1 MRTLQLSLSA
11 ILSLIALCGA
21 SAAELRVLP
30 AGQLPKDARLDPLKD
45 QNGYFPFTPPKTP
58 EAWQK
63 RAEQL
68 RRQVL
73 VAAGLWP
80 MPEKTPDHAVI
91 HGRVDREGYTVEKVY
106 FQSYPGHF
114 VTGSLYRP
122 KGRSGRLPAVLAP
135 HGHWANGRFFDAG
148 PKEIRWQL
156 VRGEER
162 FELAGRYILQ
172 ALCVQLARMGCV
184 VFQYDMVGVA
194 DSRQLPHSPE
204 WQPKRDAPGRW
215 GLASPQAEAWLET
228 NFGLQTYNSI
238 RALDFVCGL
247 PNVDPSRIGITGGSG
262 GATQTF
268 ILCAVDPRPA
278 VAFPAVMVSTEMQ
291 GGCNCENAPYL
302 RIDTGNVEF
311 AAIFAPKPLG
321 MTAADD
327 WTHDMATKGFPELK
341 QHYKLLGVEENVM
354 LKPMLQFGHNY
365 NYVSR
370 AVIYSWFNKHLK
382 LGLTDP
388 IVEEDFRPLSIAELS
403 VWDDG
408 HPAPPGDYAHQ
419 QAFLHDLTESTRRQI
434 ASLAPKDEQSL
445 AEYRRIVGGAVQVMI
460 GRGLTAAESL
470 EVADCSSADLG
481 PYKVMKF
488 LLRYPAK
495 REELPVVRLIPK
507 QWNRRA
513 VIWVDPEGKR
523 ALLAADGRPRPG
535 VQRLLNAGY
544 DVLGV
549 DLFGQGE
556 FTRDGKPLAK
566 SRLVDGLI
574 EFTFGYNPPTFSQR
588 VRDLLTLVAFERGGR
603 APADR
608 VYMIGLAGAG
618 HWVAAARA
626 IAGSAIDRA
635 AIDTAGFRFAKV
647 AAFDNPDFLPGGA
660 KYHDLPGVIAL
671 SAPNPLWL
679 AGEGDVLPPI
689 ISAAYRAAG
698 HPDNITLYSGDA
710 AKEPAALEWL
720 LRTGGVSS
728 SSPPRS

>member
-1 MRTLQLSLSA
+1 MRTLLRNSLCA
-11 ILSLIALCGA
+11 VLSLIVLRGA
-21 SAAELRVLP
+21 WSAEVRVLP
-30 AGQLPKDARLDPLKD
+30 AGQLPKDARLGPLRD
-45 QNGYFPFTPPKTP
+45 ENGYFPFTPPPTR
-58 EAWQK
+58 EAWQQ
-63 RAEQL
+63 RAEQV
-68 RRQVL
+68 RRQIL

-80 MPEKTPDHAVI
+80 MPVKTPSHAVI
-91 HGRVDREGYTVEKVY
+91 HGKVDREGYTVEKVY

-135 HGHWANGRFFDAG
+135 YGHWANGRFFDAG
-148 PKEIRWQL
+148 AKEIRWQL

-162 FELAGRYILQ
+162 FEIGGRYILQ

-194 DSRQLPHSPE
+194 DSRQIPHSPE
-204 WQPKRDAPGRW
+204 WQPKKDPADRW
-215 GLASPQAEAWLET
+215 GMASPRAEAWMET

-247 PNVDPSRIGITGGSG
+247 PDVDPSRIGITGGSG

-268 ILCAVDPRPA
+268 ILNAIDPRPA
-278 VAFPAVMVSTEMQ
+278 VAFPAVMVSTAMQ

-302 RIDTGNVEF
+302 RIGTGNVEI
-311 AAIFAPKPLG
+311 AAMFAPKPLG

-327 WTHDMATKGFPELK
+327 WTSELAAKGFPELK
-341 QHYKLLGVEENVM
+341 QHYKLLGGGDNVM

-403 VWDDG
+403 VWDDR

-419 QAFLHDLTESTRRQI
+419 QSFLHNLTESTRRQI
-434 ASLAPKDEQSL
+434 ESLTPNDERSL
-445 AEYRRIVGGAVQVMI
+445 AEYRRIVGGAMQVMI
-460 GRGLTAAESL
+460 GRGLPQAGSL
-470 EVADCSSADLG
+470 EVADCSTQDLG
-481 PYKVMKF
+481 PCKLMKF
-488 LLRYPAK
+488 LLRYPAV

-513 VIWVDPEGKR
+513 VIWVDPLGKR
-523 ALLAADGRPRPG
+523 GLLAEDGRPRPG
-535 VQRLLNAGY
+535 VQRLLDAGY
-544 DVLGV
+544 DVLGA

-556 FTRDGKPLAK
+556 FTPDGRPLAK
-566 SRLVDGLI
+566 SRIVDGCI
-574 EFTFGYNPPTFSQR
+574 EFTFGYNPSTFSQR

-603 APADR
+603 APAER
-608 VYMIGLAGAG
+608 LYMVGLGGAG

-635 AIDTAGFRFAKV
+635 AIDTAGFRFAKI

-660 KYHDLPGVIAL
+660 KYNDLPGMIAL
-671 SAPNPLWL
+671 SAPGPLWL
-679 AGEGDVLPPI
+679 AGEGETLPQV
-689 ISAAYRAAG
+689 ISAAYRVAG
-698 HPDNITLYSGDA
+698 KPENMTSYSGDA
-710 AKEPAALEWL
+710 AARESAAIEWL
-720 LRTGGVSS
+720 LGSKRE
-728 SSPPRS
+728 

>member
-1 MRTLQLSLSA
+1 MRTLLQLGSLAVLSLV
-11 ILSLIALCGA
+11 ALCGA

-30 AGQLPKDARLDPLKD
+30 PGQLPKDARLAPLKD
-45 QNGYFPFTPPKTP
+45 ENGYFPFTPPKTR
-58 EAWQK
+58 EAWQQ
-63 RAEQL
+63 RAEQV
-68 RRQVL
+68 RRQIL

-80 MPEKTPDHAVI
+80 MPAKTSSHAVI
-91 HGRVDREGYTVEKVY
+91 RGRVDREGYTVEKVY
-106 FQSYPGHF
+106 FQIYPGHF

-122 KGRSGRLPAVLAP
+122 KGRTGRLPAVLAP

-148 PKEIRWQL
+148 AKEIRWQL

-162 FELAGRYILQ
+162 FEVAGRYILQ

-204 WQPKRDAPGRW
+204 WQPKRDTPDRW

-247 PNVDPSRIGITGGSG
+247 PDVDPSRIGITGGSG

-268 ILCAVDPRPA
+268 ILCAIDPRPA

-311 AAIFAPKPLG
+311 AALFAPKPLG

-327 WTHDMATKGFPELK
+327 WTHNMATKGFPELK
-341 QHYKLLGVEENVM
+341 QRYKLLGAEENVM
-354 LKPMLQFGHNY
+354 LKAMLQFGHNY

-403 VWDDG
+403 VWDDQ

-419 QAFLHDLTESTRRQI
+419 QAFLHDLTEATRRQI
-434 ASLAPKDEQSL
+434 GSLAPKDEPSL

-460 GRGLTAAESL
+460 GRGLPEPGSL
-470 EVADCSSADLG
+470 EVADCTSADLG
-481 PYKVMKF
+481 PHKVMKF

-535 VQRLLNAGY
+535 VQRLLDAGY

-556 FTRDGKPLAK
+556 FTHDGKPLDK
-566 SRLVDGLI
+566 SRLVDGHI
-574 EFTFGYNPPTFSQR
+574 EFTFGYNPSTFSQR

-635 AIDTAGFRFAKV
+635 AIDTAGFRFARI

-660 KYHDLPGVIAL
+660 KYNDLPGMIAL

-679 AGEGDVLPPI
+679 AGEGDTLPPI
-689 ISAAYRAAG
+689 ISATYRAAG
-698 HPDNITLYSGDA
+698 QPENITLHSGDA
-710 AKEPAALEWL
+710 ARESAAVEWL
-720 LRTGGVSS
+720 LK
-728 SSPPRS
+728 

>member
-1 MRTLQLSLSA
+1 MRTLLQLSSLA
-11 ILSLIALCGA
+11 VLSLVALCGA

-30 AGQLPKDARLDPLKD
+30 AGHLPKDVRLEPLKD
-45 QNGYFPFTPPKTP
+45 QNGYFPFTPPKTR
-58 EAWQK
+58 EAWQQ
-63 RAEQL
+63 RVEQV
-68 RRQVL
+68 RRQIL

-80 MPEKTPDHAVI
+80 MPPKTPDHAVI
-91 HGRVDREGYTVEKVY
+91 HGRVDRDGYTVEKVY

-122 KGRSGRLPAVLAP
+122 KERTGRLPAVLAP

-148 PKEIRWQL
+148 AKEIRWQL
-156 VRGEER
+156 IRGEER
-162 FELAGRYILQ
+162 FEVGGRYILQ

-194 DSRQLPHSPE
+194 DSRQLPHSPQ
-204 WQPKRDAPGRW
+204 WQPKRDTAGRW
-215 GLASPQAEAWLET
+215 GLASPQAEAWLQT

-247 PNVDPSRIGITGGSG
+247 PDVDSARIGITGGSG

-278 VAFPAVMVSTEMQ
+278 VAFPAVMVSTAMQ

-302 RIDTGNVEF
+302 RIGTGNVEF
-311 AAIFAPKPLG
+311 AAMFAPKPLG

-341 QHYKLLGVEENVM
+341 RHYKLLGAEENVM

-382 LGLTDP
+382 LGLP
-388 IVEEDFRPLSIAELS
+388 EPVVEEDFRPLSIAEMS
-403 VWDDG
+403 VWDER
-408 HPAPPGDYAHQ
+408 HPALPGDYAHQ

-434 ASLAPKDEQSL
+434 ESLTPNDERSL

-460 GRGLTAAESL
+460 GRGLPEAGSL
-470 EVADCSSADLG
+470 EVADCTTTDLG
-481 PYKVMKF
+481 PYKLMKF
-488 LLRYPAK
+488 LLRYPAG

-513 VIWVDPEGKR
+513 AIWVDPQGKQG
-523 ALLAADGRPRPG
+523 LLAGDSRPRPG
-535 VQRLLNAGY
+535 VRRLLDGGY
-544 DVLGV
+544 DVLAA

-556 FTRDGKPLAK
+556 FTGDGRPLAR
-566 SRLVDGLI
+566 SRLVEGCI
-574 EFTFGYNPPTFSQR
+574 EMTFGYNPPTFSQR

-603 APADR
+603 AGRSGLHDR
-608 VYMIGLAGAG
+608 AGRGGPLGRRRPRDRRQRHRPRRDRHRRLPFRPGRRLRQSRLPPRRRQVQRSARRDRPFRPQSALARRRGRD
-618 HWVAAARA
+618 AAADHR
-626 IAGSAIDRA
+626 R
-635 AIDTAGFRFAKV
+635 R
-647 AAFDNPDFLPGGA
+647 LPRRRS
-660 KYHDLPGVIAL
+660 PGVH
-671 SAPNPLWL
+671 N
-679 AGEGDVLPPI
+679 
-689 ISAAYRAAG
+689 
-698 HPDNITLYSGDA
+698 
-710 AKEPAALEWL
+710 L
-720 LRTGGVSS
+720 LCR
-728 SSPPRS
+728 RRRRQ

>member
-1 MRTLQLSLSA
+1 MRTLLRFSLCA
-11 ILSLIALCGA
+11 VLSLIAIHGA
-21 SAAELRVLP
+21 SAADLRVLP
-30 AGQLPKDARLDPLKD
+30 AGQLPKDARLEPLKD
-45 QNGYFPFTPPKTP
+45 ENGYFPFVPPKTR
-58 EAWQK
+58 EAWQQ
-63 RAEQL
+63 RTEQV
-68 RRQVL
+68 RRQIL

-80 MPEKTPDHAVI
+80 MPAKTPNHAVI

-106 FQSYPGHF
+106 FESYPGHF

-122 KGRSGRLPAVLAP
+122 KGRTGRLPVVLAP

-156 VRGEER
+156 IRGEER
-162 FELAGRYILQ
+162 FEVAGRYILQ

-194 DSRQLPHSPE
+194 DSRQVPHTPE
-204 WQPKRDAPGRW
+204 WQPKRDKPDRW
-215 GLASPQAEAWLET
+215 GFASPQAESWLET

-238 RALDFVCGL
+238 CALDFVCGL
-247 PNVDPSRIGITGGSG
+247 PDVDPARIGITGGSG

-268 ILCAVDPRPA
+268 ILCAIDPRPA
-278 VAFPAVMVSTEMQ
+278 VAFPAVMVSTAMQ

-302 RIDTGNVEF
+302 RLNTGNVEF

-321 MTAADD
+321 MTAAND
-327 WTHDMATKGFPELK
+327 WTSELTTKGFPELK
-341 QHYKLLGVEENVM
+341 QHYKFFAAEDNVM
-354 LKPMLQFGHNY
+354 LKRMLQFGHNY

-370 AVIYSWFNKHLK
+370 AVIYSWFNKHLN

-388 IVEEDFRPLSIAELS
+388 IVEEDFRPLTIPELS
-403 VWDDG
+403 VWDDQ
-408 HPAPPGDYAHQ
+408 HPVPPGDYAHQ
-419 QAFLHDLTESTRRQI
+419 QTFLHDLTESTRRQI
-434 ASLAPKDEQSL
+434 ESLMPKDEASL

-460 GRGLTAAESL
+460 GRGLPDAASL
-470 EVADCSSADLG
+470 EVADCTTQDLG
-481 PYKVMKF
+481 PCKLMKF
-488 LLRYPAK
+488 LLKYPAA
-495 REELPVVRLIPK
+495 REELPVVRLIPNR
-507 QWNRRA
+507 WNRRA
-513 VIWVDPEGKR
+513 VIWVDPQGKR
-523 ALLAADGRPRPG
+523 ALLAEDGRPRPG
-535 VQRLLNAGY
+535 VQKLLDAGY

-556 FTRDGKPLAK
+556 FTADGKPLAR
-566 SRLVDGLI
+566 SRLVEGHI
-574 EFTFGYNPPTFSQR
+574 EFTFGYNPSTFSQR

-635 AIDTAGFRFAKV
+635 AIDTAGFRFARIAK
-647 AAFDNPDFLPGGA
+647 FDNPDFLPGGA
-660 KYHDLPGVIAL
+660 KYNDLPGMIAL

-679 AGEGDVLPPI
+679 AGEGETLPEV

-698 HPDNITLYSGDA
+698 RPITATAYSGNSAERESA
-710 AKEPAALEWL
+710 AVTWL
-720 LRTGGVSS
+720 LE
-728 SSPPRS
+728 